1 MIQDC
6 QVTKGR
12 KEREDYLGHLDIRG
26 LLDLTEPL
34 GVLGVLATQED
45 QVLMVIPVLKDRKV
59 SPALQEALALQALQ
73 DSQDF
78 LDQWV

>member
-1 MIQDC
+1 M
-6 QVTKGR
+6 TTGR
-12 KEREDYLGHLDIRG
+12 KEREAYLGHLDIRG

-34 GVLGVLATQED
+34 GILGVLATQED
-45 QVLMVIPVLKDRKV
+45 QVLAVIWVLKDRKV

-78 LDQWV
+78 LGQWV

>member
-34 GVLGVLATQED
+34 GVLGVLATQ
-45 QVLMVIPVLKDRKV
+45 VSVRVTFICLM
-59 SPALQEALALQALQ
+59 
-73 DSQDF
+73 
-78 LDQWV
+78 

>member
-12 KEREDYLGHLDIRG
+12 KEREDYLGHSDIRG

-45 QVLMVIPVLKDRKV
+45 QDLMVIPVLKDRKV
-59 SPALQEALALQALQ
+59 FPALQEALALQALQ